1 MAGFEENDLYEAFGL
16 EQPAGGNDPEPAEPG
31 AEVQEQGAEPG
42 EGSAQEP
49 PEGQELSQEQEE
61 PEGQDGGGDGDQEE
75 PPEDGGGAGEQ
86 EEPPKDGGGK
96 PAQQTK
102 EQRAENARR
111 RRQEEQEAAIKAAV
125 EKALAEEREKS
136 KADMAAFFARA
147 NLKNTVTGKPITTME
162 EFDAWRADYD
172 AAKLEKD
179 LKAGK
184 LTPEALRSA
193 VEQTPALQELR
204 KQQEQRAAADAE
216 QKRAAAQ
223 AQVDREIAE
232 IHKLDP
238 SINSVRDLLSMEN
251 AKEFYAAVKRGN
263 SFLDAYRLVNF
274 DRLTAA
280 RAEAAK
286 RQAMN
291 NARGK
296 DHLTGV
302 RTPQGTGAATVPKDE
317 MEAFKL
323 FNPDATE
330 AEITAWYN
338 KHKKT

>member
-16 EQPAGGNDPEPAEPG
+16 EQPKEGGNDPKPAEPG
-31 AEVQEQGAEPG
+31 AEVQEQGEEPG
-42 EGSAQEP
+42 ADSAHEP

-61 PEGQDGGGDGDQEE
+61 PEDQ
-75 PPEDGGGAGEQ
+75 
-86 EEPPKDGGGK
+86 DGGGK

-136 KADMAAFFARA
+136 KADMDAFFARA

-172 AAKLEKD
+172 AAKLQKD

-286 RQAMN
+286 RQALN

>member
-16 EQPAGGNDPEPAEPG
+16 EQPKEGGNDPEPAEPG

-75 PPEDGGGAGEQ
+75 PLQEGGS
-86 EEPPKDGGGK
+86 K
-96 PAQQTK
+96 PTQQTK

-172 AAKLEKD
+172 AAKLQKD

-263 SFLDAYRLVNF
+263 SFLDAYRLANF

-286 RQAMN
+286 RQALN

>member
-1 MAGFEENDLYEAFGL
+1 
-16 EQPAGGNDPEPAEPG
+16 
-31 AEVQEQGAEPG
+31 
-42 EGSAQEP
+42 
-49 PEGQELSQEQEE
+49 
-61 PEGQDGGGDGDQEE
+61 
-75 PPEDGGGAGEQ
+75 
-86 EEPPKDGGGK
+86 
-96 PAQQTK
+96 
-102 EQRAENARR
+102 
-111 RRQEEQEAAIKAAV
+111 
-125 EKALAEEREKS
+125 
-136 KADMAAFFARA
+136 MAAFFARA

-238 SINSVRDLLSMEN
+238 TINSVRDLLSMEN

-286 RQAMN
+286 RQALN